1 MLYHTY
7 TQFTYCVCIG
17 MTSVSLVYV
26 SEISYSSYRQ
36 LLLSLNSVFFS
47 GGVLVA
53 TCLVHFDLKVISL
66 MFVGLTV
73 VNFMLIL
80 VFMPE
85 SPIWLMKFKSSE
97 YVDKAKAAMKR
108 IYPKNDQVVSIASMI
123 LLRWAAI

>member
-1 MLYHTY
+1 M
-7 TQFTYCVCIG
+7 YCVCIG

-26 SEISYSSYRQ
+26 SEISHSSYKQ

-53 TCLVHFDLKVISL
+53 TCLVHFNLKVISL
-66 MFVGLTV
+66 MFVGITV

-80 VFMPE
+80 IFMPE

-108 IYPKNDQVVSIASMI
+108 IYPKNDQVVRQYDLVTLSCK
-123 LLRWAAI
+123 LKL